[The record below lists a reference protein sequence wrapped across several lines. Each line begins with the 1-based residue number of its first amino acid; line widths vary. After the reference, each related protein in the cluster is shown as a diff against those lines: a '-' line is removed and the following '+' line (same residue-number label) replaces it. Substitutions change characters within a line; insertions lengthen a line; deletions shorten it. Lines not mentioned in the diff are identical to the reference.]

1 MSVSKTFTDGDDLF
15 NSDDDYSLDFLG
27 GNDRLTTYKGTTTAL
42 MGDGDDRVVIRGGTV
57 TADGEAF
64 DHGTQSDQRRT
75 RAQGKIMAND
85 EEWVADVKRWCLA
98 GSRSGAGALLGAD
111 DASADDAG
119 DEIALGYEAADPA
132 LQAHHWPDAPTT
144 GR

>member
-1 MSVSKTFTDGDDLF
+1 M
-15 NSDDDYSLDFLG
+15 
-27 GNDRLTTYKGTTTAL
+27 
-42 MGDGDDRVVIRGGTV
+42 
-57 TADGEAF
+57 
-64 DHGTQSDQRRT
+64 
-75 RAQGKIMAND
+75 MAND

-98 GSRSGAGALLGAD
+98 GNRSGAGAALGAE
-111 DASADDAG
+111 DAG

>member
-1 MSVSKTFTDGDDLF
+1 MIK
-15 NSDDDYSLDFLG
+15 
-27 GNDRLTTYKGTTTAL
+27 
-42 MGDGDDRVVIRGGTV
+42 V

-98 GSRSGAGALLGAD
+98 VSRSGAGALLGAD
-111 DASADDAG
+111 DAG
-119 DEIALGYEAADPA
+119 DEIALGCEAADPA

>member
-1 MSVSKTFTDGDDLF
+1 
-15 NSDDDYSLDFLG
+15 
-27 GNDRLTTYKGTTTAL
+27 
-42 MGDGDDRVVIRGGTV
+42 
-57 TADGEAF
+57 
-64 DHGTQSDQRRT
+64 
-75 RAQGKIMAND
+75 
-85 EEWVADVKRWCLA
+85 VKRWCLA